1 LRFKL
6 KADFLF
12 LLRRRLLLASWLPT
26 VEIPVSKRHFN
37 SRSAILIIDLD
48 KILHDIEGG
57 AGGLLPLAFFL
68 RLSLARLARFLRLV
82 RFFAVG
88 FVR

>member
-1 LRFKL
+1 MRFKL

-26 VEIPVSKRHFN
+26 VEIPVFKRHFN
-37 SRSAILIIDLD
+37 PRSAILILDLD

-57 AGGLLPLAFFL
+57 AGGLLLLAFFL
-68 RLSLARLARFLRLV
+68 RLSLARFLRSL
-82 RFFAVG
+82 RLFTFG